1 MYTTDIRYYR
11 YKVSAIPIPIL
22 QVLHMCNLLHTC
34 LLIKDGCSCVE
45 VHVCHEKR
53 NSRLL
58 EENFIT
64 RRKIIMYS
72 NSDLTVD
79 IIIIA
84 CYIFF
89 LNVEVY
95 TGKKRTAKDNHID
108 PTSGH
113 MGVKIVAR
121 IKERFAWKG
130 IIRDVKQIV
139 G

>member
-1 MYTTDIRYYR
+1 
-11 YKVSAIPIPIL
+11 
-22 QVLHMCNLLHTC
+22 
-34 LLIKDGCSCVE
+34 
-45 VHVCHEKR
+45 
-53 NSRLL
+53 
-58 EENFIT
+58 
-64 RRKIIMYS
+64 MYS

-95 TGKKRTAKDNHID
+95 TGKKRTAKDSHID

-130 IIRDVKQIV
+130 ITRDVKQIV